1 MKINKYAVIIALG
14 LLAFISTNFS
24 KEVVVPQNKNID
36 YTKMKTA
43 HFAGGCFWGVEHL
56 FEKQAGVKDVISGYM
71 GGHKENPDYYG
82 VIKGDTGH
90 VETVEVIYDP
100 SEISYESLAKLFFEI
115 HDSTQKDGQGPDIG
129 SQYLSVVF
137 YNNEE
142 EKKITEKLIDILKS
156 KGYDVATTLKST
168 KDTPFYAAEGYHQ
181 NYYIRTGKS
190 PYCHVYKKI
199 FD

>member
-1 MKINKYAVIIALG
+1 MKINKYMVIIAVG

-24 KEVVVPQNKNID
+24 KEIVVPKNKNID
-36 YTKMKTA
+36 YTNTKKA

-56 FEKQAGVKDVISGYM
+56 FEKQPGVKDVISGYM
-71 GGHKENPDYYG
+71 GGHKVNPDYYG

-100 SEISYESLAKLFFEI
+100 SEISYEKLAKLFFEI

-142 EKKITEKLIDILKS
+142 EKKTTENLIKILKT
-156 KGYDVATTLKST
+156 KGIDAATTLKPNS
-168 KDTPFYAAEGYHQ
+168 PFYAAEGYHQ
-181 NYYIRTGKS
+181 DYYARTGKT

>member
-1 MKINKYAVIIALG
+1 MNKYIIIIAVG

-36 YTKMKTA
+36 YTNTKKA

-90 VETVEVIYDP
+90 VETVEVIYNP
-100 SEISYESLAKLFFEI
+100 SEISYEKLAKLFFEI
-115 HDSTQKDGQGPDIG
+115 HDSTQEDGQGPDIG

-137 YNNEE
+137 YKNKE
-142 EKKITEKLIDILKS
+142 EKIITENLIKILKT
-156 KGYDVATTLKST
+156 KGINAATTLKS
-168 KDTPFYAAEGYHQ
+168 KENKPFYAAEAYHQ
-181 NYYIRTGKS
+181 NYYLRTGKT

>member
-1 MKINKYAVIIALG
+1 MNKYIVIIAVG

-24 KEVVVPQNKNID
+24 QEVKVPQNKNID
-36 YTKMKTA
+36 YSKTKKA
-43 HFAGGCFWGVEHL
+43 YFAGGCFWGVEHL

-71 GGHKENPDYYG
+71 GGHKVNPDYYG

-137 YNNEE
+137 YDNEE
-142 EKKITEKLIDILKS
+142 EKKTTEKLIDILKS
-156 KGYDVATTLKST
+156 KGYDVATTLKPNS
-168 KDTPFYAAEGYHQ
+168 PFYAAEGYHQ
-181 NYYIRTGKS
+181 NYYLRTGKT

>member
-1 MKINKYAVIIALG
+1 MKINKYMVIIAVG

-24 KEVVVPQNKNID
+24 KEIVVPKNKNID
-36 YTKMKTA
+36 YTNTKKA

-56 FEKQAGVKDVISGYM
+56 FEKQPGVKDVISGYM
-71 GGHKENPDYYG
+71 GGHKVNPDYYG

-100 SEISYESLAKLFFEI
+100 SEISYEKLAKLFFEI

-142 EKKITEKLIDILKS
+142 EKKTTENLIKILKT
-156 KGYDVATTLKST
+156 KGIDAATTLKPNS
-168 KDTPFYAAEGYHQ
+168 PFYAAEGYHQ
-181 NYYIRTGKS
+181 DYYARTGKT
-190 PYCHVYKKI
+190 PYCHVYRKI

>member
-1 MKINKYAVIIALG
+1 MKINKYMVILAVG

-24 KEVVVPQNKNID
+24 KEIVVPKNKNID
-36 YTKMKTA
+36 YTNTKKA

-56 FEKQAGVKDVISGYM
+56 FEKQPGVKDVISGYM
-71 GGHKENPDYYG
+71 GGHKVNPDYYG

-100 SEISYESLAKLFFEI
+100 SEISYEKLAKLFFEI

-142 EKKITEKLIDILKS
+142 EKKTTENLIKILKT
-156 KGYDVATTLKST
+156 KGIDAATTLKPNS
-168 KDTPFYAAEGYHQ
+168 PFYAAEGYHQ
-181 NYYIRTGKS
+181 DYYARTGKT

>member
-1 MKINKYAVIIALG
+1 MKYFIIISLA

-24 KEVVVPQNKNID
+24 KEIVVPQNKNID
-36 YTKMKTA
+36 YSNTKKA

-71 GGHKENPDYYG
+71 GGTVENPDYYG
-82 VIKGDTGH
+82 VVKGDTGH
-90 VETVEVIYDP
+90 VETVEVIYNP
-100 SEISYESLAKLFFEI
+100 NEISYEKLAKLFFEI

-142 EKKITEKLIDILKS
+142 EKKTTLKLIDILKT
-156 KGYDVATTLKST
+156 KGINAATTLKPNS
-168 KDTPFYAAEGYHQ
+168 PFYAAEAYHQ
-181 NYYIRTGKS
+181 DYYARNGKT